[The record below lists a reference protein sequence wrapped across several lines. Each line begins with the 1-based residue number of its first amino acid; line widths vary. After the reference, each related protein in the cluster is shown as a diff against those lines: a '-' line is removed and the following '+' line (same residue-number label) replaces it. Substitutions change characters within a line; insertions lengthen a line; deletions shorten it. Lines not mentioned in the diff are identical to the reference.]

1 MLIDNEAI
9 TLTFGNVSLA
19 WPILIPL
26 LRRAALPP
34 FAPFPRVKSPSVP
47 FLYAPIFLP
56 RMILPPLFCQQSN
69 TGGSAIERAPLPQ
82 LRAVNPLFVS
92 IRACFK
98 NRLGKGLRARRGGWR
113 GARREHIREKSVTDE
128 QKSHPP
134 PPAARPTG
142 IFSKHALRRR

>member
-56 RMILPPLFCQQSN
+56 GMILPPLFCQQSN
-69 TGGSAIERAPLPQ
+69 TVGPNLWILETRFDLTRGNAIADNIQ
-82 LRAVNPLFVS
+82 NPE
-92 IRACFK
+92 I
-98 NRLGKGLRARRGGWR
+98 
-113 GARREHIREKSVTDE
+113 
-128 QKSHPP
+128 
-134 PPAARPTG
+134 
-142 IFSKHALRRR
+142 